1 MARGGSDDGG
11 NRWSVDLVRNS
22 SFYGEIE
29 WRDAEAFVFDATA
42 QEHVHA
48 ACSLLRRQ
56 AWVRRD
62 PARDIAAIVDD
73 SLAMEKRTLTPEQR
87 SLVRSSWCRC
97 MVRPCALHLR

>member
-1 MARGGSDDGG
+1 MPSSRRCPTKL
-11 NRWSVDLVRNS
+11 RWLPKVLPAHVWIVVSTLPEEQYRCFPRLRAALTS
-22 SFYGEIE
+22 
-29 WRDAEAFVFDATA
+29 EAQFVG
-42 QEHVHA
+42 VPP
-48 ACSLLRRQ
+48 L
-56 AWVRRD
+56 D